1 MRNPARALLTEHLQM
16 DQDNDEYPDSGVFR
30 VDTRPIIVL
39 ASVCKR
45 WHEVLLAM
53 PSIWTHLDA
62 HRAEEFNVFLE
73 RARSLPL
80 SLFLD
85 VEGISIEQPPGSGFL
100 VDSVMRD
107 AGSGG
112 ANATGSAE
120 ASGGDEDDEM
130 DADDSE
136 EDEEGLE
143 DDEEDEDD
151 DEDDDGED
159 EDDDE
164 DDDDSDDGVGQVVNL
179 NGNTLRARIARLA
192 IKRCSPNLRRLDILV
207 RSRAVHVPLWLR
219 YPAPHIECLTVCL
232 PEQRRS
238 FPGVPGQYVLFP
250 KSKRSSLKALALS
263 RLSFWLPR
271 NHFPSL
277 THLYISFN
285 LRLSIADML
294 RMLTHAPNVSYL
306 HIATAFL
313 HSDGIQPP
321 SVKLDNLRSLAF
333 THCNCAALGILPFL
347 IFGPDVLIRC
357 NFIEF
362 TERQHFTLMKNPA
375 FRNFNHLDIQSF
387 DEQIHVLLEGPTS
400 GFWFQA
406 YWDPDDHAGP
416 QDWNMPLYRLHTRIP
431 LAGITSLRIVIG
443 NTDPNPI
450 IEILEHTPRLV
461 DLTVRIGMPWPSSDL
476 HLSHAD
482 YIYINLTLLCMALEK
497 TPNVLC
503 PELRSMTLR
512 SNGDYLMDLAQYRD
526 VVKRMLIT
534 RKLAGHPLRELVI
547 KPQGDDSEVPS
558 RPTQAIWEV
567 FRSLEEHVET
577 LRVLLPGEPT
587 PDATMPFLVK
597 EMWTEAVEEE
607 ERYWALGPDYR
618 PRFEQGRTR

>member
-1 MRNPARALLTEHLQM
+1 M
-16 DQDNDEYPDSGVFR
+16 DQDHDEYPDSGVFR

-39 ASVCKR
+39 AFVCKR
-45 WHEVLLAM
+45 WREVLLAT
-53 PSIWTHLDA
+53 PSMWTHLDV
-62 HRAEEFNVFLE
+62 HRTEEFNVFLE

-85 VEGISIEQPPGSGFL
+85 VEGISIVQPPGSGFL
-100 VDSVMRD
+100 VDPVMRD

-112 ANATGSAE
+112 ANVTSSAD
-120 ASGGDEDDEM
+120 ASSDDEDGEM
-130 DADDSE
+130 DANDNE

-143 DDEEDEDD
+143 DDEEHEDD
-151 DEDDDGED
+151 EEDDG
-159 EDDDE
+159 DDDA
-164 DDDDSDDGVGQVVNL
+164 DDSDDGAGQVVNL
-179 NGNTLRARIARLA
+179 DGNTLRARIARLA
-192 IKRCSPNLRRLDILV
+192 IKKCSPNLRRLDILV

-219 YPAPHIECLTVCL
+219 DPAPHIECLTVCL

-238 FPGVPGQYVLFP
+238 FLGIPGQHVLFP
-250 KSKRSSLKALALS
+250 KSKRSSLKGLALS

-271 NHFPSL
+271 NHFPLL

-285 LRLSIADML
+285 LRLSTSDLLEML
-294 RMLTHAPNVSYL
+294 EHAPNVSYL

-313 HSDGIQPP
+313 HSNGIQPLP
-321 SVKLDNLRSLAF
+321 VKLDNLRSLAF
-333 THCNCAALGILPFL
+333 THCNCATLGILPFL

-362 TERQHFTLMKNPA
+362 TERQHFTLLRNPA

-387 DEQIHVLLEGPTS
+387 GEQMHILLEGPTS

-416 QDWNMPLYRLHTRIP
+416 QDWNMSLYRLHTRIP
-431 LAGITSLRIVIG
+431 LAGITSLRIVIE

-450 IEILEHTPRLV
+450 IEILEHTPQLV
-461 DLTVRIGMPWPSSDL
+461 DLTVRMSMPLVTPG
-476 HLSHAD
+476 SHAD
-482 YIYINLTLLCMALEK
+482 IICLNLTLLCMALEK
-497 TPNVLC
+497 TPDVLC

-512 SNGDYLMDLAQYRD
+512 SNGVFDMDLLHYRGMIE
-526 VVKRMLIT
+526 RMLVA
-534 RKLAGHPLRELVI
+534 RKLAGHPLRDLVI
-547 KPQGDDSEVPS
+547 KPQGGDDLEVPTF
-558 RPTQAIWEV
+558 PPQAIRDA
-567 FRSLEEHVET
+567 FTGLEEHVET

-587 PDATMPFLVK
+587 PDATMPFVVK
-597 EMWTEAVEEE
+597 EMWTEVVEEE

-618 PRFEQGRTR
+618 PHFEQSRR